1 MMPGLGSYLIWLMEL
16 PTTVLRRHRRPTAA
30 EMTARII
37 YWGKGNLLTPLMLRC
52 FSLVD
57 MLNAKDVW
65 LNFNSLS
72 FAPGPLNLHPCLC
85 KSSKISIELSFI
97 YYCSP
102 PCTLRPESLPFY
114 YCSCKI
120 LHKSQ
125 LNIVVHIYF
134 GGGGMRNQE
143 STCLYHDCYNGLLEA
158 IATWRHLN
166 YLKCLR

>member
-125 LNIVVHIYF
+125 LNIFVHICF
-134 GGGGMRNQE
+134 GGGMRNQE